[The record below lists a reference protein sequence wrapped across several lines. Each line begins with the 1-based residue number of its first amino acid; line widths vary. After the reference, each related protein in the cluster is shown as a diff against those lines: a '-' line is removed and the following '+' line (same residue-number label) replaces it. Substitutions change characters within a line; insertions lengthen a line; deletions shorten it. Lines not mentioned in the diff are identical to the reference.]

1 MEKINTEKEWYNNP
15 NILTN
20 IILAVAAAIII
31 ISQAFAVNN
40 NLTSSVMLRNLL
52 NHNSTYIAALIY
64 FIFLKTKVG
73 RTNFN
78 LINVIYIIL
87 YLLITVA
94 SVFTLFQSFGLSSI
108 TSLLL
113 NIMIISYMAYT
124 FLPETRFWSDLGL
137 DKFPFDE
144 IKNDWYFYIISVIS
158 LVLLIVNLISATNFD
173 GVVLTLFDTIYI
185 ILFSRYIYLYK
196 DHCEKRNLAEVKQ
209 EEKEQAENNKETTS
223 NKPKKKKK
231 TKKDDKNV

>member
-1 MEKINTEKEWYNNP
+1 
-15 NILTN
+15 
-20 IILAVAAAIII
+20 
-31 ISQAFAVNN
+31 
-40 NLTSSVMLRNLL
+40 
-52 NHNSTYIAALIY
+52 
-64 FIFLKTKVG
+64 
-73 RTNFN
+73 
-78 LINVIYIIL
+78 
-87 YLLITVA
+87 
-94 SVFTLFQSFGLSSI
+94 
-108 TSLLL
+108 
-113 NIMIISYMAYT
+113 MIISYMAYT

-137 DKFPFDE
+137 DKFPFNE

-196 DHCEKRNLAEVKQ
+196 DHCEKRNLAEAKQ